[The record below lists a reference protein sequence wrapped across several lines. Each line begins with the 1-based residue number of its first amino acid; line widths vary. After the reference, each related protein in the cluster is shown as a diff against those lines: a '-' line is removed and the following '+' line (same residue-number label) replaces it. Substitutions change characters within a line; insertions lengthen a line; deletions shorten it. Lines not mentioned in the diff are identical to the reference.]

1 MAAKISPAAPA
12 KGPNSFL
19 LIAGLLALVLG
30 LLFCRSFIPQDVV
43 FSNDGPLGGLIAE
56 QNQLPQTFTGLWADL
71 NSIGSNAGAAT
82 LAISELLRTILG
94 PLGYAKF
101 LAPSALFILG
111 LGAWAFFR
119 ALKFSQL
126 AAILGALAAMLNS
139 TYFADAGWGDATHEI
154 AAGMDFLA
162 LALVVASTAETPWVV
177 RWTRLAL
184 AGLCVGVNVMEGAD
198 IGALYSI
205 LIAAFVFFKS
215 VADPEG
221 TALKKIAGGV
231 SRVAVISVFA
241 GFIAYQTV
249 IGLVSYAVV
258 GAVGTA
264 QDEQTKAA
272 HWDFATQWSEPKKE
286 TPGLFVPGL
295 FGYKMDTPN
304 NMMPLFQNAYKGGN
318 NWGGVGR
325 DPAIDRFYDKVFEGF
340 SDKVFRPGD
349 TVSINFP
356 DNPAQNTN
364 LDIDGD
370 GNIIL
375 PLLRET
381 NTVAGMSGFKLKQ
394 TIDQS
399 YSSQGIK
406 GFVEERGDT
415 VKIIFP
421 DNPAQNVAL
430 EIDEDGNI
438 NLPLLGQT
446 KVAGLSG
453 LKLKESVDK
462 SYASRGIQASVE
474 SPGGTMRFTGGENY
488 CGIMVVLVAF
498 WAVAQSL
505 RRRDSVFSATQRRHI
520 WFWAAVILVC
530 VPLSWGRFA
539 PFFKIAYALPYFST
553 IRNPIKFLIFTSWA
567 FVILFGYGVNALS
580 RRHLEVPAGKFTSL
594 SAQLKSWW
602 AKAGGF
608 DRKWTFACAAGIGV
622 SLLVWIIYASEKP
635 ALVRYLQTVG
645 FGDTDTATEIAAFSI
660 RQVGWFIL
668 LFAVAAGLLMLVIA
682 GIFSGKRARL
692 GGILLGAFLI
702 FDLGRANLPYVC
714 YWDYLQKYE
723 VGSLNPIE
731 TFLKDKP
738 YEHRVAYGLPQ
749 PLATP
754 GQFGLFGQLYGIEWT
769 QHHFLY
775 YNIQSLD
782 IVQMPRMPADLAAY
796 NGTFQVGIKQDGSGN
811 WVIAPET
818 FPRVTRLWELTNTRY
833 LLGPAPLL
841 DVFNSQF
848 DPEQHRFRIIQRFNV
863 LPKPGVAV
871 PDGISPEQFA
881 NYLPTEKVTAFP
893 NTDGAYALFEF
904 TGALPRAK
912 LYSNWQVNT
921 NDATVLTTLADTNF
935 DPAKTVL
942 ISTPQ
947 ANLPDVATNENSGTV
962 GFMRYDPENPALK
975 GKKITLW
982 NEIKFWK
989 EAGYCYAP
997 KDIMFDTKCDTA
1009 SVLLL
1014 NDKFDPNWS
1023 VTVDGKPAELLRCNY
1038 IMRGVY
1044 LAPGNHAVEF
1054 TFTMPNKPLYVTL
1067 AAIATGLCLV
1077 GLLIFLQ
1084 RRNPAT

>member
-30 LLFCRSFIPQDVV
+30 FLFCRSFVPQDVL
-43 FSNDGPLGGLIAE
+43 FSNDGPLGGLVTE
-56 QNQLPQTFTGLWADL
+56 ENRLPQGFLGIWADL
-71 NSIGSNAGAAT
+71 NSIGSNSGTFT
-82 LAISELLRTILG
+82 LSISELLRAIVS
-94 PLGYAKF
+94 PVAYAKVF
-101 LAPSALFILG
+101 TPASLFILG

-162 LALVVASTAETPWVV
+162 LALVVANTAETPWTI

-215 VADPEG
+215 VADSEG

-231 SRVAVISVFA
+231 SRVAVVAVFA

-249 IGLVSYAVV
+249 IGLVGTAIV
-258 GAVGTA
+258 GVVGTA
-264 QDEQTKAA
+264 QDEKTKAV
-272 HWDFATQWSEPKKE
+272 HWDFVTQWSEPKKE
-286 TPGLFVPGL
+286 TLNLFVPGL

-304 NMMPLFQNAYKGGN
+304 NMMPLFQDAYKGGN

-325 DPAIDRFYDKVFEGF
+325 DPTIDRFFDKVFERF
-340 SDKVFRPGD
+340 SDKVFQPGD

-370 GNIIL
+370 GSIIL

-381 NTVAGMSGFKLKQ
+381 NRVAGMSGFKLKQ

-399 YSSQGIK
+399 FSSRGIK
-406 GFVEERGDT
+406 GFVEERGDM
-415 VKIIFP
+415 VQINFP
-421 DNPAQNVAL
+421 DNPSQNIAL
-430 EIDEDGNI
+430 TIGTDGNV
-438 NLPLLGQT
+438 NLPLLGST
-446 KVAGLSG
+446 KLTGTSG
-453 LKLKESVDK
+453 SKLLRTINPAYSSK
-462 SYASRGIQASVE
+462 GIKAYVE

-488 CGIMVVLVAF
+488 CGIMVVLMAF

-580 RRHLEVPAGKFTSL
+580 RRHLEVPAGKSTSL

-608 DRKWTFACAAGIGV
+608 DRKWIFACIAAIGV
-622 SLLVWIIYASEKP
+622 SLLGWLIYASEKP
-635 ALVRYLQTVG
+635 ALVRYLQIVG
-645 FGDTDTATEIAAFSI
+645 FGDTDTATEIAGFSI

-682 GIFSGKRARL
+682 GVFSGKRARL
-692 GGILLGAFLI
+692 GGILLAAFLI
-702 FDLGRANLPYVC
+702 FDLCRANLPYVC
-714 YWDYLQKYE
+714 YWDYIQKYE

-731 TFLKDKP
+731 SFLKDKP
-738 YEHRVAYGLPQ
+738 YEHRVAILPFEPQ
-749 PLATP
+749 QQLRSYDSAF
-754 GQFGLFGQLYGIEWT
+754 FGNGIYRIEWT

-775 YNIQSLD
+775 YNIQSLN
-782 IVQMPRMPADLAAY
+782 IVQMPRMAVDLKDYLEALSPHTEAE
-796 NGTFQVGIKQDGSGN
+796 
-811 WVIAPET
+811 APL
-818 FPRVTRLWELTNTRY
+818 FARQWQLTNTRY
-833 LLGPAPLL
+833 LLGAAGFL
-841 DVFNSQF
+841 DVINQQL
-848 DPEQHRFRIIQRFNV
+848 DPAQHRFRIAQRFDLV
-863 LPKPGVAV
+863 AKPGITQPTGLEELTATIS
-871 PDGISPEQFA
+871 PDGS
-881 NYLPTEKVTAFP
+881 L
-893 NTDGAYALFEF
+893 ALFEF

-921 NDATVLTTLADTNF
+921 NDTDVLKTLADAGF

-947 ANLPDVATNENSGTV
+947 KDLPAVATNENSGTV
-962 GFMRYDPENPALK
+962 GFKSYSP
-975 GKKITLW
+975 KKIIFDA
-982 NEIKFWK
+982 N
-989 EAGYCYAP
+989 AAAP
-997 KDIMFDTKCDTA
+997 

-1014 NDKFDPNWS
+1014 NDKFDPNWR

-1044 LAPGNHAVEF
+1044 LAPGHHAVEF

-1067 AAIATGLCLV
+1067 VAIATGICLL

-1084 RRNPAT
+1084 RRNPAAGT

>member
-1 MAAKISPAAPA
+1 MAVKISPSTPA

-19 LIAGLLALVLG
+19 IIVGLLALVLG
-30 LLFCRSFIPQDVV
+30 LLFCRSFVPQDVI
-43 FSNDGPLGGLIAE
+43 FSNDGPLGGLAAE

-71 NSIGSNAGAAT
+71 NSIGSNSGSAT
-82 LAISELLRTILG
+82 PAISELLRTFIG
-94 PLGYAKF
+94 PSGYAKF
-101 LAPSALFILG
+101 FTPVALFILG

-139 TYFADAGWGDATHEI
+139 TFFADAGWGDATHEI

-162 LALVVASTAETPWVV
+162 LALVVANTAETPWTI

-249 IGLVSYAVV
+249 IGLVGTAIV
-258 GAVGTA
+258 GVVGTA
-264 QDEQTKAA
+264 QDEKTKAA
-272 HWDFATQWSEPKKE
+272 HWDFTTQWSEPKKE
-286 TPGLFVPGL
+286 TLNLFVPGL

-304 NMMPLFQNAYKGGN
+304 NMMPLFQDAYKGGY

-325 DPAIDRFYDKVFEGF
+325 DPAIDRYFDKVFERF
-340 SDKVFRPGD
+340 SDKIFQRGD
-349 TVSINFP
+349 TVAINFP
-356 DNPAQNTN
+356 DNPTQNVT
-364 LDIDGD
+364 LEIDDD
-370 GNIIL
+370 GNINL

-381 NTVAGMSGFKLKQ
+381 NRVAGISGFKLKQ
-394 TIDQS
+394 IIDQS
-399 YSSQGIK
+399 YSSREIK
-406 GFVEERGDT
+406 AFVEQRGDT
-415 VKIIFP
+415 VAINFP
-421 DNPAQNVAL
+421 DNPSQNATL

-446 KVAGLSG
+446 KVAGMSG

-488 CGIMVVLVAF
+488 CGILVVLLAF
-498 WAVAQSL
+498 WAIAQSL

-553 IRNPIKFLIFTSWA
+553 IRNPIKFLIFASWA

-580 RRHLEVPAGKFTSL
+580 RRHIEVPAGKSSSF
-594 SAQLKSWW
+594 SAQLKNWW

-608 DRKWTFACAAGIGV
+608 DRKWIFACAAGIGV
-622 SLLVWIIYASEKP
+622 SLLGWFIYASEKP
-635 ALVRYLQTVG
+635 SLVRYLQIVG

-660 RQVGWFIL
+660 RQAGWFIL
-668 LFAVAAGLLMLVIA
+668 LFAVAAGLLMLVIV

-714 YWDYLQKYE
+714 YWDYIEKYE
-723 VGSLNPIE
+723 VGSLNPVE

-738 YEHRVAYGLPQ
+738 YEHRVAILPFEPQ
-749 PLATP
+749 QQLRSYDNAF
-754 GQFGLFGQLYGIEWT
+754 FGNGIYRIEWT

-782 IVQMPRMPADLAAY
+782 IVQMPRMETDLKDYLVALSPHTEAE
-796 NGTFQVGIKQDGSGN
+796 
-811 WVIAPET
+811 APL
-818 FPRVTRLWELTNTRY
+818 FARKWELTNTRY
-833 LLGPAPLL
+833 LLGAAGFL
-841 DVFNSQF
+841 DVINQQL
-848 DPEQHRFRIIQRFNV
+848 DPVQHRFRIAQRFDLV
-863 LPKPGVAV
+863 AKPGVTQPTGLEELTATIS
-871 PDGISPEQFA
+871 PDG
-881 NYLPTEKVTAFP
+881 NL
-893 NTDGAYALFEF
+893 ALFEF

-921 NDATVLTTLADTNF
+921 NDTSVLKTLADANF

-947 ANLPDVATNENSGTV
+947 KDLPAVATNENSGMV
-962 GFMRYDPENPALK
+962 GFK
-975 GKKITLW
+975 S
-982 NEIKFWK
+982 
-989 EAGYCYAP
+989 YAP
-997 KDIMFDTKCDTA
+997 KDIVFDA
-1009 SVLLL
+1009 NAVSPSVLLL
-1014 NDKFDPNWS
+1014 NDKFDPNWR

-1044 LAPGNHAVEF
+1044 LAPGSHTVEF
-1054 TFTMPNKPLYVTL
+1054 QFSLPNKPLYVTL
-1067 AAIATGLCLV
+1067 VAIATGICLV
-1077 GLLIFLQ
+1077 VLLVFLQ

>member
-1 MAAKISPAAPA
+1 M
-12 KGPNSFL
+12 
-19 LIAGLLALVLG
+19 
-30 LLFCRSFIPQDVV
+30 
-43 FSNDGPLGGLIAE
+43 
-56 QNQLPQTFTGLWADL
+56 QTIIRPF
-71 NSIGSNAGAAT
+71 
-82 LAISELLRTILG
+82 
-94 PLGYAKF
+94 GYAKF

-162 LALVVASTAETPWVV
+162 LALVVASTAETPWTV

-221 TALKKIAGGV
+221 TAFKKIAGGV
-231 SRVAVISVFA
+231 SRVAVVAVFA

-249 IGLVSYAVV
+249 IGLVGTAIV
-258 GAVGTA
+258 GVVGTA

-286 TPGLFVPGL
+286 TLNLFVPGL
-295 FGYKMDTPN
+295 FGYKMDTPKD
-304 NMMPLFQNAYKGGN
+304 MMPLFQDAYKGGN

-325 DPAIDRFYDKVFEGF
+325 DPTIDRYFDKIFQ
-340 SDKVFRPGD
+340 PGD
-349 TVSINFP
+349 MVQINFP
-356 DNPAQNTN
+356 DDP
-364 LDIDGD
+364 
-370 GNIIL
+370 
-375 PLLRET
+375 
-381 NTVAGMSGFKLKQ
+381 S
-394 TIDQS
+394 
-399 YSSQGIK
+399 
-406 GFVEERGDT
+406 
-415 VKIIFP
+415 
-421 DNPAQNVAL
+421 QNVAL
-430 EIDEDGNI
+430 TIGPDGNVS
-438 NLPLLGQT
+438 LPLLGPT
-446 KVAGLSG
+446 KLAGISG
-453 LKLKESVDK
+453 SKLLRTINPA
-462 SYASRGIQASVE
+462 YASKGIKAYVE

-488 CGIMVVLVAF
+488 CGILVVLVAF

-505 RRRDSVFSATQRRHI
+505 RRRDSVFSETQRRHI

-553 IRNPIKFLIFTSWA
+553 IRNPIKFLIFASWA

-580 RRHLEVPAGKFTSL
+580 RRHLEAPAGKSSSF

-608 DRKWTFACAAGIGV
+608 DRKWTLACAAGIGV
-622 SLLVWIIYASEKP
+622 SLLGWIIYASEKP
-635 ALVRYLQTVG
+635 ALVRYLQVVG
-645 FGDTDTATEIAAFSI
+645 FGDKDMATEIAGFSI

-682 GIFSGKRARL
+682 GFFSGKRARL

-702 FDLGRANLPYVC
+702 FDLCRADLPYAC
-714 YWDYLQKYE
+714 YWNYLEKYE
-723 VGSLNPIE
+723 VGSLNPVE
-731 TFLKDKP
+731 SVLKDKP
-738 YEHRVAYGLPQ
+738 FEHRVAYGLPH

-796 NGTFQVGIKQDGSGN
+796 NGTFQIGIKQDGSGN

-818 FPRVTRLWELTNTRY
+818 FPRVTRLWQLTNTRY

-841 DVFNSQF
+841 DVFNGQF
-848 DPEQHRFRIIQRFNV
+848 DPEQHRFRIVQRFNV
-863 LPKPGVAV
+863 LPKPGITI
-871 PDGISPEQFA
+871 PDGISPEQLA
-881 NYLPTEKVTAFP
+881 NYLPSEKVTAFP
-893 NTDGAYALFEF
+893 NADGTYALFEF

-921 NDATVLTTLADTNF
+921 NDTNVLKTLADAGF

-947 ANLPDVATNENSGTV
+947 ANLPAVATNENSGTV
-962 GFMRYDPENPALK
+962 EFMRYDPENPALK
-975 GKKITLW
+975 DKKITLW
-982 NEIKFWK
+982 NEIKYWK
-989 EAGYCYAP
+989 ETGYCYAP
-997 KDIMFDTKCDTA
+997 KDIMLDAKCDTA

-1044 LAPGNHAVEF
+1044 LAPGHHAVEF

-1067 AAIATGLCLV
+1067 AAIATGICLV

-1084 RRNPAT
+1084 RRKPAAGT

>member
-1 MAAKISPAAPA
+1 MAAKTSPATPT
-12 KGPNSFL
+12 KGSNSFL

-30 LLFCRSFIPQDVV
+30 MLFCRSFIPQDVV
-43 FSNDGPLGGLIAE
+43 FSNDGPLGGLVAE
-56 QNQLPQTFTGLWADL
+56 ETQLPQGFTGQWVDL
-71 NSIGSNAGAAT
+71 NSIGSNSGSAIP
-82 LAISELLRTILG
+82 AISELLHTIIG
-94 PLGYAKF
+94 PFGYAKF
-101 LAPSALFILG
+101 FAPSALFILG

-119 ALKFSQL
+119 TLKFSQL

-162 LALVVASTAETPWVV
+162 LALVVANAAETPWTI

-231 SRVAVISVFA
+231 SRVAVVAVFA

-249 IGLVSYAVV
+249 IGLVGTAIV
-258 GAVGTA
+258 GVVGTA
-264 QDEQTKAA
+264 QDEQTKAQ

-286 TPGLFVPGL
+286 TLNLFVPGL
-295 FGYKMDTPN
+295 FGYKMDTPKD
-304 NMMPLFQNAYKGGN
+304 MMPLFQDAYKGGN

-325 DPAIDRFYDKVFEGF
+325 DPAIDRFFDSGQ
-340 SDKVFRPGD
+340 PG
-349 TVSINFP
+349 
-356 DNPAQNTN
+356 NP
-364 LDIDGD
+364 
-370 GNIIL
+370 
-375 PLLRET
+375 
-381 NTVAGMSGFKLKQ
+381 
-394 TIDQS
+394 
-399 YSSQGIK
+399 
-406 GFVEERGDT
+406 
-415 VKIIFP
+415 
-421 DNPAQNVAL
+421 PA
-430 EIDEDGNI
+430 
-438 NLPLLGQT
+438 
-446 KVAGLSG
+446 
-453 LKLKESVDK
+453 
-462 SYASRGIQASVE
+462 
-474 SPGGTMRFTGGENY
+474 GTMRFTGGENY

-539 PFFKIAYALPYFST
+539 PFFKIVYALPYFST
-553 IRNPIKFLIFTSWA
+553 IRNPIKFLIFASWA

-580 RRHLEVPAGKFTSL
+580 RRHLEVPAGKSTSL

-608 DRKWTFACAAGIGV
+608 DRKWTLACAAGIGV
-622 SLLVWIIYASEKP
+622 SALGWIIYASEKP

-668 LFAVAAGLLMLVIA
+668 LFAVAAGLLVLVVS
-682 GIFSGKRARL
+682 GVFSGKRARL

-702 FDLGRANLPYVC
+702 FDLCRADLPYVC
-714 YWDYLQKYE
+714 YWNYLEKYE

-796 NGTFQVGIKQDGSGN
+796 NGTFQLGFKQDDSGKL
-811 WVIAPET
+811 VVAPET
-818 FPRVTRLWELTNTRY
+818 FPRVTRLWQLTNTRY

-841 DVFNSQF
+841 DLFNEQF
-848 DPEQHRFRIIQRFNV
+848 DPEQHRFRIVQRFNV
-863 LPKPGVAV
+863 LPKPGITQPTRLEEMTAA
-871 PDGISPEQFA
+871 PANDGE
-881 NYLPTEKVTAFP
+881 
-893 NTDGAYALFEF
+893 YALFEF

-921 NDATVLTTLADTNF
+921 NDTDVLKTLVDTNF

-947 ANLPDVATNENSGTV
+947 ANLPAVATNENSGTV

-975 GKKITLW
+975 DKKITLW

-989 EAGYCYAP
+989 ETGYCYAP
-997 KDIMFDTKCDTA
+997 KDIMFDANATA
-1009 SVLLL
+1009 PSVLLL

-1044 LAPGNHAVEF
+1044 LAPGSHTVEF
-1054 TFTMPNKPLYVTL
+1054 QFKLPMKPLYVTL
-1067 AAIATGLCLV
+1067 AAIATGICLL
-1077 GLLIFLQ
+1077 GLLVFLQ
-1084 RRNPAT
+1084 RRRPAAGI